1 MSDQHNGPP
10 IKRIPLKDLNVEP
23 EAEALLESAAMEPY
37 MNLAIAVMGGKDTR
51 PAIEKLA
58 ELPLE
63 ERYVWRVASALKWA
77 FADLETLNIEADRKT
92 ISPGDQTRLEELLKH
107 RPLQFCMFLSAL
119 FGEKQMEM
127 LMISAIKSARMV
139 AAQSEG
145 LDRS

>member
-1 MSDQHNGPP
+1 M
-10 IKRIPLKDLNVEP
+10 EP

-77 FADLETLNIEADRKT
+77 FADLETLNIAADRKT
-92 ISPGDQTRLEELLKH
+92 ISPADRSRLTELLQL
-107 RPLQFCMFLSAL
+107 RPLQLCLFLSAL
-119 FGEKQMEM
+119 FGQKQMEL
-127 LMISAIKSARMV
+127 LMISAIKNARIV
-139 AAQSEG
+139 AGQSEG